1 MDSLEALRQAIDA
14 GDAAFA
20 RGEFKSYTVPG
31 ELAAD
36 LKTRLLQNLNLSH
49 DS

>member
-1 MDSLEALRQAIDA
+1 MDGLEALRQAIDE

-20 RGEFKSYTVPG
+20 RGEFKSYTIPG

-36 LKTRLLQNLNLSH
+36 LKTRLLKSQDGVS
-49 DS
+49 D